1 MLWLLFVVGIG
12 FTTADSSGGSY
23 LITSSKYLQRG
34 MPFNVSIDILNT
46 TNTVH
51 VQVELQRIWNNYT
64 NTFRIP
70 VMMAKGD
77 FTKGTTGTIS
87 LNVPRDI
94 SDGSYRLHVRGRGAL
109 QFERETSLILRSKYI
124 SVMVQTDK
132 AMYKPGQMVHFRAFG
147 VYPSLQVYMGTF
159 NIALVDPNN
168 NILKEWTAL
177 HESSGV
183 VAGEFQLAD
192 KTVLGDWALRVS
204 PGDQVSVTSKTFTVA
219 EYQLPRFEVKVD
231 LPSFSL
237 TSDTKLSGT
246 VKAKYTF
253 GKPVKG
259 MVELHTHMNVA
270 NDYCGRPPKYV
281 ELAFPIDG
289 EAKFDIPV
297 ADIKRLQSNLNEQ
310 TVVVVAI
317 VKEEL
322 TGVRLNGSSSLKYHQ
337 YPYKI
342 EVLNSS
348 PKTFSPKL
356 PYTAY
361 IKVSQ
366 QDGRPVTDLSSPVG
380 VYTCVTYRI
389 VQDDQSEFSCSS
401 FTGNYGLPPKNYT
414 IPASGIIPVDMRI
427 PENTTSI
434 NVKVHYNEISD
445 TLTVQQKTSFSG
457 NFMQLKLTNK
467 GLRAGQTALFSIELT
482 EDVPFITYQVLSRG
496 TVDITDQ
503 VTVGGQNPVHFNV
516 PILQQWPQ
524 KLTSSRTTSRH
535 QGEVVADSLSFSVD
549 DVFDNKV
556 SIDFSKNDSKP
567 HDNIDVLVS
576 ADPMSS
582 VNVLAVDQ
590 SVLLLKSGNDIS
602 TEQVLD
608 ELKTYSSGQTDGEFS
623 PEVFAISSSATRSA
637 DVFSDAGLN
646 VITDAKYFSA
656 YHNQYYGFG
665 TTIAPSYAFSMRP
678 NAILGGA
685 VHSQKVKEVERVR
698 QEFPETWLW
707 INKTVG
713 ADGKATI
720 SSTVPDTITSW
731 IASAFAVNSATGL
744 GVAPSTTKLRVFSPF
759 FVSLSI
765 PTSVLRGEQVVIQAS
780 IFNYL
785 PSDVDVVVSLPTSSD
800 YVNVVVGSSG
810 KTTKES
816 KDQTQYVTVKSNEPQ
831 TVYFPIIPS
840 SLGAIDI
847 EVSARTTLA
856 ADAVRRQLNV
866 QAEGIPKEYNAPVF
880 IELTPGGA
888 DFNQHVALSLPSEA
902 VTGSEKVRV
911 KVTGDLIGASLDN
924 LENLL
929 ALPTGCGEQNMMTFA
944 PDVYIADYLYT
955 TKQMTPALESRIMT
969 YLELGYQRELTYQ
982 RQDGA
987 FSPFGDRD
995 EAGHMW
1001 LTAFVARSFHQAR
1014 PYIFVG
1020 NQTLARSLN
1029 WMAGRQNLD
1038 GSFNEPGLVF
1048 DRQMQTSK
1056 ASLTSMVLLAFLEN
1070 QDIGGYGINE
1080 YTLGNATVN
1089 ATNYLEIVAPSIT
1102 DPFTLAIVSYALS
1115 EAGSSVADVTLNKLN
1130 AAAEVEGTLKHWTEQ
1145 TTASSTYYTN
1155 WTPPHTRAQP
1165 IDIQTTAYGLLA
1177 SSARGDLRGGL
1188 PITNWLTSQRNPYGG
1203 FSSTQDTMVALH
1215 ALTDYA
1221 RRAHAS
1227 GFQVEVDIKSGSDN
1241 QHISVTDSNALVL
1254 QSRELTK
1261 FPKDVSITATGKG
1274 VAYAD
1279 VDVFFNVDAEIGD
1292 PSFDIN
1298 TVLLDDTINNFRLMT
1313 CTKWLKE
1320 GSSGMTVMEI
1330 SIPSGFDPDM
1340 TSIGNIAGLKRFER
1354 RGRNVVVYF
1363 DEIGTTS
1370 ICFDILS
1377 TRTGMVT
1384 NNQPSYVTV
1393 YDYYQPSNQGATF
1406 YETRS
1411 LKEATICD
1419 VCDKCCNQI

>member
-1 MLWLLFVVGIG
+1 MFWLLVLVGVG
-12 FTTADSSGGSY
+12 LTNADDSSGGSY
-23 LITSSKYLQRG
+23 LITSSRYLQPG

-46 TNTVH
+46 TDTVH
-51 VQVELQRIWNNYT
+51 IQAEVQRVWNNYT
-64 NTFRIP
+64 NIYRIP
-70 VMMAKGD
+70 IMMAKGD
-77 FTKGTTGTIS
+77 FTKGTTGTLSMNIPS
-87 LNVPRDI
+87 HVENGR
-94 SDGSYRLHVRGRGAL
+94 YRLHVRGSGAL
-109 QFERETSLILRSKYI
+109 QFEREQSVYLRSKSI
-124 SVMVQTDK
+124 SVMIQTDK

-147 VYPSLQVYMGTF
+147 VYPNLQVYTGAFDIT
-159 NIALVDPNN
+159 LLDPSR

-177 HESSGV
+177 HDASGV

-192 KTVLGDWALRVS
+192 QTVLGDWTIKVQPRDEVIM
-204 PGDQVSVTSKTFTVA
+204 TSKSFTVA

-231 LPSFSL
+231 LPSFAL
-237 TSDTKLSGT
+237 TSDKMLSGT
-246 VKAKYTF
+246 VTAKYTF
-253 GKPVKG
+253 GTPVKG
-259 MVELHTHMNVA
+259 MVELHTQMQTGS
-270 NDYCGRPPKYV
+270 DYCGRPPKYV

-289 EAKFDIPV
+289 EAKFEIPM
-297 ADIKRLQSNLNEQ
+297 ADIMRLQRYLDGYS
-310 TVVVVAI
+310 VAVVAI
-317 VKEEL
+317 VKEGL
-322 TGVRLNGSSSLKYHQ
+322 TGVKLNGSNTVKYHQ

-366 QDGRPVTDLSSPVG
+366 QDGRPVSDLSSPVG

-389 VQDDQSEFSCSS
+389 VQDDQSEYSCSS
-401 FTGNYGLPPKNYT
+401 FTGNYGLPPTNYT

-427 PENTTSI
+427 PENATSI
-434 NVKVHYNEISD
+434 DVKVHYKEISD
-445 TLTVQQKTSFSG
+445 TLSVKQKDSLSS
-457 NFMQLKLTNK
+457 NYMQLRLTNK
-467 GLRAGQTALFSIELT
+467 GLKAGQAATFTIELT
-482 EDVPFITYQVLSRG
+482 EDVPFITYEVLSRG

-503 VTVGGQNPVHFNV
+503 VSVGGQNPVQFNV
-516 PILQQWPQ
+516 PVSATMAPEAHIIAYYVR
-524 KLTSSRTTSRH
+524 KS
-535 QGEVVADSLSFSVD
+535 GEVVADGLSFSVD
-549 DVFDNKV
+549 DIFDNKV
-556 SIDFSKNDSKP
+556 SIDFSRNESKP
-567 HDNIDVLVS
+567 HENIDVLVS
-576 ADPMSS
+576 ADPLSS
-582 VNVLAVDQ
+582 VNLLAVDQ
-590 SVLLLKSGNDIS
+590 SVLLLKSGNDI
-602 TEQVLD
+602 TTDQVLD

-623 PEVFAISSSATRSA
+623 PEVFAISSSSTQASN
-637 DVFSDAGLN
+637 VFSDAGLL
-646 VITDAKYFSA
+646 VITDAR
-656 YHNQYYGFG
+656 YYDYNYYASNKGPIG
-665 TTIAPSYAFSMRP
+665 YTPMPGATPYAPLAGM
-678 NAILGGA
+678 G
-685 VHSQKVKEVERVR
+685 HSSGLKEVKRVR
-698 QEFPETWLW
+698 KNFPETWLW
-707 INKTVG
+707 VNKTVG

-720 SSTVPDTITSW
+720 STTVPDTITSW

-759 FVSLSI
+759 FVSLSM

-785 PSDVDVVVSLPTSSD
+785 PSDVDVVVSLPTSTD
-800 YVNVVVGSSG
+800 YTNVVVDSTG
-810 KTTKES
+810 KTRQES
-816 KDQTQYVTVKSNEPQ
+816 KDQTHYITVKSNEPQ

-866 QAEGIPKEYNAPVF
+866 QVEGIPKEYNTPVF

-888 DFNQHVALSLPSEA
+888 DFNQQVALSLPPET

-929 ALPTGCGEQNMMTFA
+929 ALPTGCGEQNMMNFA
-944 PDVYIADYLYT
+944 PDVYVADYLYAT
-955 TKQMTPALESRIMT
+955 NQITPALESRIMS
-969 YLELGYQRELTYQ
+969 YLELGYQRELAYQ
-982 RQDGA
+982 RYDGS

-1001 LTAFVARSFHQAR
+1001 LTAFVARTFHQAR

-1020 NQTLARSLN
+1020 NQTLGNALN
-1029 WMAGRQNLD
+1029 WMASRQNLD

-1048 DRQMQTSK
+1048 DRQMKSSK
-1056 ASLTSMVLLAFLEN
+1056 ASLTAMALLAFLEN
-1070 QDIGGYGINE
+1070 QDISGFGINE

-1089 ATNYLEIVAPSIT
+1089 ATNYLESMAPSIT

-1115 EAGSSVADVTLNKLN
+1115 EAGSSVADVTFNKLN
-1130 AAAEVEGTLKHWTEQ
+1130 AAADVKGTLKHWTEP
-1145 TTASSTYYTN
+1145 TTASSNYYTK
-1155 WTPPHTRAQP
+1155 WTPPHTQAQP
-1165 IDIQTTAYGLLA
+1165 IDIQTTAYALLA
-1177 SSARGDLRGGL
+1177 SSSRGDLKGGL

-1221 RRAHAS
+1221 RRAHTS
-1227 GFQVEVDIKSGSDN
+1227 GFQVEVDIKSGSDS
-1241 QHISVTDSNALVL
+1241 QHISVTDNNALVL
-1254 QSRELTK
+1254 QSRELTT
-1261 FPKDVSITATGKG
+1261 FPKQVSLTATGKG
-1274 VAYAD
+1274 VAYAE
-1279 VDVFFNVDAEIGD
+1279 VDVFFNVEAEIGK
-1292 PSFDIN
+1292 PSFDIS

-1313 CTKWLKE
+1313 CTKWLKK

-1340 TSIGNIAGLKRFER
+1340 TSIGNVAGLKRVER

-1411 LKEATICD
+1411 LKKATICD
-1419 VCDKCCNQI
+1419 VCRKCCPQA